1 MSRDE
6 MISMTYKIF
15 DVDSMDYNKRM
26 EFSALMSDIGNQGL
40 RRYLIR
46 RAVRNRGK
54 RTYEEVGKQFS
65 ITKDMVKHIVNYNF
79 KRT

>member
-6 MISMTYKIF
+6 MISMAHKIF
-15 DVDSMDYNKRM
+15 DVDSMDYIKRK
-26 EFSALMSDIGNQGL
+26 EFSLLMCNIGNQGL

-54 RTYEEVGKQFS
+54 RTYEQIGKQFGM
-65 ITKDMVKHIVNYNF
+65 TKDMIKHIVNYNF
-79 KRT
+79 KTM